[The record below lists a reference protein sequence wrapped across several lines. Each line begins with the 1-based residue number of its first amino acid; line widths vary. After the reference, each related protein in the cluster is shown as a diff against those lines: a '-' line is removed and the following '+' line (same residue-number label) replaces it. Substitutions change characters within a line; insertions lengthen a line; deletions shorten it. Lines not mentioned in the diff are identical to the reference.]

1 MIKSQIIKEIQR
13 GMPWILTT
21 FSGVENFISYIKEAL
36 GIDDTDNFNSLTKS
50 QKTELFNYLTLL
62 IKYQKDI
69 LLISPWN
76 LFIDLR
82 QNQLERVTTKET
94 IDLDYPY
101 QVYKL
106 NGDLIYTVK
115 NHLGVFGE
123 SRLDKHLILNS
134 VNASAYFLKYRNYQ
148 GAQKI
153 KLIIVNLHSK
163 YSIVNNQEFKLLE
176 SNIASNLTIINNTGS
191 LLNIYKT
198 DTALIP
204 DSNFIYNKPENL
216 YSIISNN
223 IKVFNISEPCYFLI
237 DRPTT
242 ITHTKITYPSSN
254 IIFIGESQSPFFVG
268 AGIDPTI
275 LNKTFNKTVQFS
287 NKPLDDVITVTP
299 FSL

>member
-1 MIKSQIIKEIQR
+1 MIKNQIIKEIQR
-13 GMPWILTT
+13 RIPWILTT
-21 FSGVENFISYIKEAL
+21 FNGVDNFISYVKESL
-36 GIDDTDNFNSLTKS
+36 KIDDVDSFRSLTQS
-50 QKTELFNYLTLL
+50 QKTELFNYLNIL

-82 QNQLERVTTKET
+82 QNQLETITTKET

-134 VNASAYFLKYRNYQ
+134 VNASAYFLKYKNYQ
-148 GAQKI
+148 GLQKI
-153 KLIIVNLHSK
+153 KLLLVNLHSRH
-163 YSIVNNQEFKLLE
+163 SIVNNQEFKLLE
-176 SNIASNLTIINNTGS
+176 TNNISNLTIINNTGS

-198 DTALIP
+198 DTAFIA
-204 DSNFIYNKPENL
+204 DSNFIYNKPENIN
-216 YSIISNN
+216 SILSNN
-223 IKVFNISEPCYFLI
+223 IKVFNVSEPCYFLI

-254 IIFIGESQSPFFVG
+254 IIFIGENLSPFFVG
-268 AGIDPTI
+268 SKIDPTI
-275 LNKTFNKTVQFS
+275 LNKTFNKTIQFS
-287 NKPLDDVITVTP
+287 NKPLDDVITITP
-299 FSL
+299 SSS